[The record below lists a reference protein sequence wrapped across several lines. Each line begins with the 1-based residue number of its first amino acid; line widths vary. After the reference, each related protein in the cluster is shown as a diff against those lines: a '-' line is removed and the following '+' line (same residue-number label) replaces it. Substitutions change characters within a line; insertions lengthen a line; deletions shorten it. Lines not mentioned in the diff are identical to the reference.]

1 MAYIKL
7 TLSLREKIE
16 ELLSKNVT
24 IPEIAKETNISK
36 VSIYEELAR
45 NLSRKE
51 YKARRYEKYSA
62 ADAQKR
68 AEKEAI
74 EKLRK

>member
-16 ELLSKNVT
+16 GLLSKNVT
-24 IPEIAKETNISK
+24 ISEIAEETNISK
-36 VSIYEELAR
+36 VSIYEELSR
-45 NLSRKE
+45 NLSRE
-51 YKARRYEKYSA
+51 DYKARRYEKYSA

-74 EKLRK
+74 AKLRK

>member
-16 ELLSKNVT
+16 ELLSKNVA
-24 IPEIAKETNISK
+24 IPEIAKKTNVSK
-36 VSIYEELAR
+36 VSIYDELAR
-45 NLSRKE
+45 NLSREE
-51 YKARRYEKYSA
+51 YKAREYERYSA

-68 AEKEAI
+68 AEKEAV

>member
-24 IPEIAKETNISK
+24 IPEIGKETNISK

-45 NLSRKE
+45 NLSRE
-51 YKARRYEKYSA
+51 DYKARRYEKYSA

>member
-24 IPEIAKETNISK
+24 IPEIGKETNISK
-36 VSIYEELAR
+36 ASIYEELAR
-45 NLSRKE
+45 NLSRE
-51 YKARRYEKYSA
+51 DYKARRYEKYSA

-68 AEKEAI
+68 AEYEAI
-74 EKLRK
+74 EKLRG

>member
-16 ELLSKNVT
+16 GLLSKNVT

-36 VSIYEELAR
+36 ASIYEELAR
-45 NLSRKE
+45 NMGCE
-51 YKARRYEKYSA
+51 DYKARRYEKYSA
-62 ADAQKR
+62 ASAQKR

>member
-16 ELLSKNVT
+16 GLLSKNVT
-24 IPEIAKETNISK
+24 IPEIAEETNISK

-45 NLSRKE
+45 NLSRE
-51 YKARRYEKYSA
+51 DYKARRYEKYSA
-62 ADAQKR
+62 VDAQKR
-68 AEKEAI
+68 AEREAI
-74 EKLRK
+74 AKLRK

>member
-7 TLSLREKIE
+7 TLSLRKKIE

-24 IPEIAKETNISK
+24 IPEIAKEANISK

-45 NLSRKE
+45 NLSRKD
-51 YKARRYEKYSA
+51 YKARRYKKYSA

-68 AEKEAI
+68 AEKEAV

>member
-24 IPEIAKETNISK
+24 ISEIAKKTNVSK
-36 VSIYEELAR
+36 ASIYEELAR
-45 NLSRKE
+45 NLSLEE

>member
-51 YKARRYEKYSA
+51 YKARRYEK
-62 ADAQKR
+62 
-68 AEKEAI
+68 
-74 EKLRK
+74 